1 MFFVFQLALPPI
13 AEYTPNVDA
22 FVQGHV
28 VIIELIPGTPADMS
42 GQLLSG
48 DVIEQADGQTLMG
61 MYMADV
67 VALISVCLSLPAASL
82 SVCCCCTLP
91 THAPHSGHC
100 EQASGS
106 KDWMLLCPSCR
117 VLLMPMCSRRHA
129 LLRALQ
135 GGPKASGTFVCLR
148 LLRDS
153 AARITVR
160 ILRQDKM
167 EIVPKP
173 QPSVRPQVGVRVCIP
188 KLTLDR

>member
-1 MFFVFQLALPPI
+1 MLLNRLMARLSWECTWLMWLRSYRSAFPFPPRVFQSSAVAHFPPMHHTVSI
-13 AEYTPNVDA
+13 ASKP
-22 FVQGHV
+22 F
-28 VIIELIPGTPADMS
+28 
-42 GQLLSG
+42 
-48 DVIEQADGQTLMG
+48 
-61 MYMADV
+61 
-67 VALISVCLSLPAASL
+67 
-82 SVCCCCTLP
+82 
-91 THAPHSGHC
+91 
-100 EQASGS
+100 GS
-106 KDWMLLCPSCR
+106 KDWVLLCLSCL
-117 VLLMPMCSRRHA
+117 VSLMDMCSRLRA

-173 QPSVRPQVGVRVCIP
+173 QPSVRPQVLVRVCIL